1 MKYTM
6 IKSLFSLVIFV
17 ATVFFCGCKGE
28 GKGKSGNPDLK
39 VTHKIRSYVEK
50 QEELGFKG
58 SVLVSKSD
66 TIIYTANVG
75 EENRSEKLA
84 YYIGSLSKQ
93 FTAAAIV
100 RLYEDGLLSLDDTLD
115 NFFEKV
121 PDDKRKITI
130 HHLLTHTSGLPDNY
144 VVDGISDRQEA
155 INAILT
161 EPLENEVGV
170 TFSYSA
176 EGYNLL
182 AIIVEIV
189 SGKQFEAFVEY
200 FVIKPMQLKHT
211 GFWGLE
217 ESHVSF
223 APFSNDGM
231 LKRLPENVYANGKS
245 IVNYGYKG
253 STGMYAT
260 LDDLYQWIKSLRGYK
275 CLSERVAELL
285 FEPNIVVRGDSIN
298 GTFYGYGWFVQ
309 IENGIRKEIRHGG
322 SEEGFH
328 NGIVRWTHSGYTIIV
343 LSNQWAE
350 NLEGRFNGV
359 EWSTVLNIGIRDIV
373 NIRE

>member
-1 MKYTM
+1 M
-6 IKSLFSLVIFV
+6 IKSLFSLVIFG
-17 ATVFFCGCKGE
+17 ATVFFCGCMQE
-28 GKGKSGNPDLK
+28 RKGKTGNPGLK
-39 VTHKIRSYVEK
+39 VDHIIKAYVEK

-58 SVLVSKSD
+58 SVLVSKD
-66 TIIYTANVG
+66 NTIIYTAHIGG
-75 EENRSEKLA
+75 ESHSKDHA

-100 RLYEDGLLSLDDTLD
+100 RLYEDGLLSLDDTLG

-121 PDDKRKITI
+121 PDDKRKITV

-144 VVDGISDRQEA
+144 VVDGITDRQEA

-170 TFSYSA
+170 TFTYSA

-189 SGKQFEAFVEY
+189 SGKQFEAFVED

-217 ESHVSF
+217 ESRVSF
-223 APFSNDGM
+223 APFGKDEMVDG
-231 LKRLPENVYANGKS
+231 LSENVYSNGKS

-260 LDDLYQWIKSLRGYK
+260 LDDLYRWTKSLRGYR
-275 CLSERVAELL
+275 CLSERDTELL
-285 FEPNIVVRGDSIN
+285 FQPNVIVRGNSIK
-298 GTFYGYGWFVQ
+298 GTFYGYGWFIQ
-309 IENGIRKEIRHGG
+309 MDKGLKKEIRHGG
-322 SEEGFH
+322 SEDGLH
-328 NGIVRWTHSGYTIIV
+328 NGIIRWTDSGYTIIV

-359 EWSTVLNIGIRDIV
+359 EWSTVLSIGIRDIV
-373 NIRE
+373 NKGV